1 MAVKHARPSTIE
13 PSAWVAR
20 FAPFVPAGSTVLD
33 VACGG
38 GRHTRFFLDRGHPV
52 IAIDRDLSVFAPP
65 RDGPGLTLIE
75 ADLEDGSP
83 GSTWPP
89 GDGRFGCVLVSRYLH
104 RPLMPTLIAA
114 VAPGG
119 VLIYETFAE
128 GQEEFC
134 RPRNPDHLL
143 QHGELLEAV
152 RGKLRVL
159 AFEDIRV
166 EEPKPAMIQ
175 RICALCPAP

>member
-1 MAVKHARPSTIE
+1 MAVRHARPSTME

-20 FAPFVPAGSTVLD
+20 FAPLVPEGSPVLD

-38 GRHTRFFLDRGHPV
+38 GRHTRFFLDRDHPV
-52 IAIDRDLSVFAPP
+52 TAMDRDLSMFGPP
-65 RDGPGLTLIE
+65 RDAPGLTLIE
-75 ADLEDGSP
+75 ADLEDGTP
-83 GSTWPP
+83 WPP
-89 GDGRFGCVLVSRYLH
+89 GDARFGCVLVSRYLH
-104 RPLMPTLIAA
+104 RPLMASLVAA

-128 GQEEFC
+128 GQEKFC

-143 QHGELLEAV
+143 RPGELLETV

-159 AFEDIRV
+159 AFEDIQV
-166 EEPKPAMIQ
+166 EKPKPAMIQ
-175 RICALCPAP
+175 RICALCPAS